1 MFIIIKVRF
10 LYFILFLDINPNK
23 LSKYT
28 YKFITEK
35 MLSLTISQFR
45 KTQKSMEP
53 SL

>member
-10 LYFILFLDINPNK
+10 LYFIFLDINPNN

-35 MLSLTISQFR
+35 MLSLTISNFR

>member
-35 MLSLTISQFR
+35 MLTLSNFNYK
-45 KTQKSMEP
+45 KTQKSRET

>member
-10 LYFILFLDINPNK
+10 LYFIILDINPNK
-23 LSKYT
+23 LSTYT

-35 MLSLTISQFR
+35 MISLSNMNFK

-53 SL
+53 Y